1 MSKECRS
8 VIRDEEVDEMYTR
21 LEKMKEGSG

>member
-8 VIRDEEVDEMYTR
+8 VIRDEEIDGMYNE
-21 LEKMKEGSG
+21 LENMKEGSG